1 MKTNKN
7 KDFLVDREQEKQESS
22 ENKENIYV

>member
-7 KDFLVDREQEKQESS
+7 NDFLGDREQEKQESS
-22 ENKENIYV
+22 ENKMNLYV